1 MRLEQCRVRD
11 LGEKK
16 HERCLVLLVFGSQL
30 ERIEGNVRFGGRFER
45 RPSPGEQFSIQVL

>member
-30 ERIEGNVRFGGRFER
+30 ERREGNVRFGGRFER